1 MSARRDAV
9 NRAAAPRREIGY
21 LGGVHELLKRVV
33 NARVAEVLPEP
44 TPLDRAPGLAAH
56 CGREVMLKRE
66 DLTPIFSFKLR
77 GAYNRIA
84 HLDAAQCAAGVIAA
98 SAGNHAQ
105 GVAFAATRLGLRCRV
120 VMPRTTPAIKVAAVR
135 RFGVEVELVGDDYAA
150 AAAHAATVAAAT
162 GMTVVPP
169 FDDLDVIAGQGTVGL
184 EILRQAPRQLG
195 SIFVPIGG
203 GGLAAGIAAV
213 VKAVRPDVRVIGVE
227 PDDSDAMTRSLAA
240 GARVSLEHVGSF
252 ADGVAVRQVGALTF
266 DLCRRHL
273 DGTILVS
280 TDEICAAIED
290 VFEETRTVLEPAG
303 ALALAGLKRAHD
315 DGTAAPGTAVVI
327 ASGANM
333 NFTRLGYVAERAE
346 IGEQREAILAVT
358 IPERPGS
365 FLDFCRTLGERS
377 VTEFNYRLATRAAA
391 RVFVGIEVS
400 GRPEALAIA
409 ERLRARGYACVDLG
423 ENDLAKT
430 HVRHMVGG
438 RSPLAHDEVLF
449 SFEFPE
455 RPGALVQFLTGLGSR
470 WNVSLFHYRNN
481 GAAYG
486 RVLCGFEVPATER
499 AALAAALAELGFR
512 CADETDNPA
521 ARLFL
526 LR

>member
-1 MSARRDAV
+1 M
-9 NRAAAPRREIGY
+9 
-21 LGGVHELLKRVV
+21 HEMVKRVV

-44 TPLDRAPGLAAH
+44 TPLDPAPGLSTRLG
-56 CGREVMLKRE
+56 CDVLLKRE

-84 HLDAAQCAAGVIAA
+84 HLDAPARAAGVIAA

-105 GVAFAATRLGLRCRV
+105 GVAYAATRLGLRCRI

-135 RFGVEVELVGDDYAA
+135 HYGVEVELVGDDYAA
-150 AAAHAATVAAAT
+150 AAVHAATIAAET

-184 EILRQAPRQLG
+184 EILRQAPRELG
-195 SIFVPIGG
+195 AIFVPIGG

-213 VKAVRPDVRVIGVE
+213 VKEVRPEVRVIGVE

-240 GARVSLEHVGSF
+240 GTRIVLDHVGRF
-252 ADGVAVRQVGALTF
+252 ADGVAVREVGALTF
-266 DLCRRHL
+266 EICRRHL
-273 DGTILVS
+273 DGTVVVS
-280 TDEICAAIED
+280 TDEICAAIKD
-290 VFEETRTVLEPAG
+290 VFEETRTVLEPSG
-303 ALALAGLKRAHD
+303 AVALAGLKRARED
-315 DGTAAPGTAVVI
+315 AALAPGAAVVI

-333 NFTRLGYVAERAE
+333 NFTRLGYVTERAE
-346 IGEQREAILAVT
+346 IGEHREAILAVT
-358 IPERPGS
+358 ISERPGS
-365 FLDFCRTLGERS
+365 FLEFCRTIGERS
-377 VTEFNYRLATRAAA
+377 VTEFNYRLATRAEAH
-391 RVFVGIEVS
+391 VFVGLEVS
-400 GRPEALAIA
+400 GRPEAAAIA

-423 ENDLAKT
+423 EDDLAKT

-438 RSPLAHDEVLF
+438 RSPLAHDEILF

-455 RPGALVQFLTGLGSR
+455 RPGALMQFLTSLGSR
-470 WNVSLFHYRNN
+470 WNISLFHYRNN

-486 RVLCGFEVPATER
+486 RVLCGFEAPAAER
-499 AALAAALAELGFR
+499 AALASTLAELGFR

-526 LR
+526 R

>member
-1 MSARRDAV
+1 MS
-9 NRAAAPRREIGY
+9 EM
-21 LGGVHELLKRVV
+21 LKRVV

-44 TPLDRAPGLAAH
+44 TPLQPAPGLSARI
-56 CGREVMLKRE
+56 GRSVLLKRE

-84 HLDAAQCAAGVIAA
+84 HLDAAARAAGVIAA

-105 GVAFAATRLGLRCRV
+105 GVAYAATHLGLRCRI

-135 RFGVEVELVGDDYAA
+135 SYDGVEVELVGDDYAT
-150 AAAHAATVAAAT
+150 AAAHAAAVAAET

-184 EILRQAPRQLG
+184 EILRQAPRELG

-203 GGLAAGIAAV
+203 GGLAAGLAAV
-213 VKAVRPDVRVIGVE
+213 VKELRPAVRIIGVE

-240 GARVSLEHVGSF
+240 GERIALDHVGRF

-273 DGTILVS
+273 DGTLTVT
-280 TDEICAAIED
+280 TDEICAAIKD
-290 VFEETRTVLEPAG
+290 VFEETRTVLEPSG
-303 ALALAGLKRAHD
+303 AVALAGLKRAAEA
-315 DGTAAPGTAVVI
+315 GALAPGAAVVI

-333 NFTRLGYVAERAE
+333 NFTRLGYVTERAE
-346 IGEQREAILAVT
+346 IGEHREAILAVT
-358 IPERPGS
+358 IPERPGA
-365 FLDFCRTLGERS
+365 FLEFCRTIGERS
-377 VTEFNYRLATRAAA
+377 VTEFNYRLATRSEAHI
-391 RVFVGIEVS
+391 FVGLEVT
-400 GRPEALAIA
+400 GAAEAALIA
-409 ERLRARGYACVDLG
+409 ETLRAHGYACTDLG
-423 ENDLAKT
+423 TDDLAKT

-438 RSPLAHDEVLF
+438 RSPAVQDEVLY

-455 RPGALVQFLTGLGSR
+455 RPGALMQFLTSLGSR
-470 WNVSLFHYRNN
+470 WNISLFHYRNN

-486 RVLCGFEVPATER
+486 RVLCGFEAPAGER
-499 AALAAALAELGFR
+499 MALAATLGQLGFR
-512 CADETDNPA
+512 CSDETDNPA
-521 ARLFL
+521 ARFFL
-526 LR
+526 R